1 MASLVCSTRLHHPGE
16 HNCAVQQPLFPH
28 TMLGPMHS
36 PYGGDIAT
44 LDLQVEFETENRVHL
59 KITAQG
65 QQR

>member
-1 MASLVCSTRLHHPGE
+1 
-16 HNCAVQQPLFPH
+16 
-28 TMLGPMHS
+28 MHS

>member
-1 MASLVCSTRLHHPGE
+1 
-16 HNCAVQQPLFPH
+16 
-28 TMLGPMHS
+28 MLGPMHS